1 MTKKNLPAS
10 IHQRLLN
17 IARNEGRPLNELLK
31 NFAIERF
38 LFRLS
43 QTKYREMFVLK
54 GAQMLKIWSGNRA
67 RPTMD
72 IDLLGKTFNEVEE
85 LIKII
90 GECLSVEINDGVVF
104 DAASITTEVIRKE
117 TQYQGTSLTAKGNLG
132 KIRLQL
138 QIDIG
143 FGDAVVPSPIEI
155 ELPQLLDMGSP
166 VLLGYTPES
175 AIAEKYHAMVVLEMN
190 NTRLKDFY
198 DIWLLS
204 RTVSID
210 KVLLV
215 DAIREAFARRS
226 TDIPADMPVAL
237 TAQFTNSELK
247 KEQWAAFLRKNRL
260 DTQLTLDEVT
270 FEIGSLIFTAPDA

>member
-54 GAQMLKIWSGNRA
+54 GAQMLKIWSGNRV

-132 KIRLQL
+132 NIRLQL

-175 AIAEKYHAMVVLEMN
+175 AIAEKYHAIVVLEMN

-215 DAIREAFARRS
+215 DAIREVFARRS

>member
-1 MTKKNLPAS
+1 MTIKNLPAS

-17 IARNEGRPLNELLK
+17 IARDENRPFNELLK

-54 GAQMLKIWSGNRA
+54 GAQMLKIWSGNEV

-72 IDLLGKTFNEVEE
+72 IDLLGKTFNDAKD

-90 GECLSVEINDGVVF
+90 GECLSLEIDDGVIF
-104 DAASITTEVIRKE
+104 DSSSIETDVIRKE
-117 TQYQGTSLTAKGNLG
+117 TEYQGTSITAKGSLG
-132 KIRLQL
+132 KIRLYL
-138 QIDIG
+138 QIDVG
-143 FGDAVVPSPIEI
+143 FGDVVVPSPVEI
-155 ELPQLLDMGSP
+155 ELPQLLDLGSP

-175 AIAEKYHAMVVLEMN
+175 AIAEKYHAMVMLDLN

-204 RTVSID
+204 RTVGLD
-210 KVLLV
+210 KGILAE
-215 DAIREAFARRS
+215 AIREVFVRRS
-226 TDIPADMPVAL
+226 TDLPSEPPTAL
-237 TAQFTNSELK
+237 TQIFANSEVK
-247 KEQWAAFLRKNRL
+247 KEQWRMFLRKNRL
-260 DTQLTLDEVT
+260 DTQLSLEEVVQ
-270 FEIGSLIFTAPDA
+270 EVRSLIFP